1 MWKNGRR
8 KRSIRIILTNNIQE
22 AKQISE
28 RLNQYNIERQE
39 TEKQIF
45 KQAIQEIEEEN
56 KDVPCIILGK
66 KDGITEL

>member
-1 MWKNGRR
+1 MGEEKEALELF
-8 KRSIRIILTNNIQE
+8 LTNNIQE

-39 TEKQIF
+39 TENKYLNKQYKKLRRKI
-45 KQAIQEIEEEN
+45 KMCHVLYLE
-56 KDVPCIILGK
+56 K